1 MDQTKGV
8 TPAPEARTHPA
19 LLARRGTV
27 AALAA
32 AAVGSV
38 TFPISRLVGSR
49 GACLSAEA
57 SEQAFAR
64 GLDLQKQLKYD
75 EAVREFT
82 KVICSQPDSSDP
94 YLFRGMALVNGR
106 RFKDSVADFSR
117 VLELRPKDGRIY
129 LYRGRSY
136 LAMGDKARAVRDF
149 RRALDLPTDDERLAV
164 TARIQLQIAE
174 GAR

>member
-1 MDQTKGV
+1 
-8 TPAPEARTHPA
+8 
-19 LLARRGTV
+19 
-27 AALAA
+27 
-32 AAVGSV
+32 
-38 TFPISRLVGSR
+38 
-49 GACLSAEA
+49 
-57 SEQAFAR
+57 
-64 GLDLQKQLKYD
+64 
-75 EAVREFT
+75 
-82 KVICSQPDSSDP
+82 
-94 YLFRGMALVNGR
+94 MALVNGR